1 MRKWTSTRMM
11 AMDRAAPVTATTM
24 SMAAATAAAQR
35 RQARWAFGLPLAAVL
50 VAVAIAFSAYKD
62 GRLTCGRY
70 VLNAYLYVILSLLI
84 ASIVATQL
92 GALDDVAADA
102 AAAAR
107 PRRRRRTDE
116 QAAAAA
122 ATAPLARSLYRG
134 WALLAVFALTIG
146 ALLLTMWI
154 DPRRTVA
161 KHAAWLVFVGLFGVM
176 LHPIYAYT
184 RARGVFAHTALTTL
198 AVVVGLTGLAFW
210 HPEWIRL
217 SWGTGLLVALFAGI
231 VLRLLMLLVRPPQNP
246 SREREEEV
254 AATAAFARWRSWDVL
269 LSWAFIVLFS
279 LLLLYDTKRLQ
290 VHAAACGS
298 ARLPVPDYVN
308 DSVGIFLD
316 VANLF
321 ANLGRVQ

>member
-1 MRKWTSTRMM
+1 MNRPPSTVRKWKSTRMM
-11 AMDRAAPVTATTM
+11 AMDRAAPATATT
-24 SMAAATAAAQR
+24 MAAATAAAQR

-102 AAAAR
+102 AAR
-107 PRRRRRTDE
+107 PRRRRNDDE
-116 QAAAAA
+116 AGA
-122 ATAPLARSLYRG
+122 APLARSLYRG

-246 SREREEEV
+246 SREEDAA

-269 LSWAFIVLFS
+269 LSWAFVVLFS